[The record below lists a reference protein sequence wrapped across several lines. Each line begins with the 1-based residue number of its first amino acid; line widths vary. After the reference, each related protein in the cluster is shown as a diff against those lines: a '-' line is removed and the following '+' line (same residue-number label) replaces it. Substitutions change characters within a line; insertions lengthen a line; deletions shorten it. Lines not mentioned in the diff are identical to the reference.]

1 MMFIL
6 LSLLLIALGLLVWR
20 LLRIRRAL
28 SGLEDA
34 ISRSRRLMP
43 EETDKELHFLGL
55 FDLFR
60 GYNGLVDRYQDFEH
74 QNTGYSDQVDATL
87 GAVQEAV
94 IIFSGDHLIEFANKS
109 AAEFFRKPRGLV
121 GMRIESLL
129 RSTSLLELITSFAVE
144 GASKLAQV
152 KLEQEGKMYWFEAS
166 CAKVSGVVA
175 PHTESTLLVL
185 HDITKLKQLEEMRRD
200 FVANVSHELRTP
212 LTIIK
217 GFAET
222 LIEDESSI
230 APDSR
235 TRFLGKI
242 LTNAERLHV
251 LVEDLLTLSR
261 LESKPDQ
268 IEPQNNSLFSLLN
281 ETVENYKRRI
291 QSEDQEIVLE
301 FDQQV
306 EDFLFD
312 RFRINQVLDN
322 LVENVFRYAPEF
334 TVLRLKVN
342 LDTSRKEVYCAVSD
356 DGPGIPDKDVP
367 HIFERFYRVDKG
379 RSRDR
384 GGTGLGL
391 SITKHIVLL
400 HGGRIK
406 AESVVGQGTT
416 ITFNLPY
423 RQQ

>member
-1 MMFIL
+1 MLIFC
-6 LSLLLIALGLLVWR
+6 SLLLLVLLYLLRYIYRQRKVLHQLEDSVKRRRR
-20 LLRIRRAL
+20 LLTDL
-28 SGLEDA
+28 
-34 ISRSRRLMP
+34 P
-43 EETDKELHFLGL
+43 EKDLKFLGVN
-55 FDLFR
+55 DLL
-60 GYNGLVDRYQDFEH
+60 NACNELADRYTDYAE

-94 IIFSGDHLIEFANKS
+94 IIFSSDHVIEFANRS
-109 AAEFFRKPRGLV
+109 AEELFKQRRGLK
-121 GMRIESLL
+121 GNRIEAAL
-129 RSTSLLELITSFAVE
+129 RSTSLLELLSAF
-144 GASKLAQV
+144 SKEANSQMAQV
-152 KLEQEGKMYWFEAS
+152 SLEQNGELLWFEAS

-222 LIEDESSI
+222 LIDDDASI
-230 APDSR
+230 KEESR

-268 IEPQNNSLFSLLN
+268 IEPNLQSLKQLFVD
-281 ETVENYKRRI
+281 TAENYRNRLESSEQTITLDFDERI
-291 QSEDQEIVLE
+291 
-301 FDQQV
+301 
-306 EDFLFD
+306 EDFYFD
-312 RFRINQVLDN
+312 RFRLNQVLDN
-322 LVENVFRYAPEF
+322 LVENAFRYATDFKEIILRVQLDSLKNE
-334 TVLRLKVN
+334 VLCSVI
-342 LDTSRKEVYCAVSD
+342 D
-356 DGPGIPDKDVP
+356 DGPGIPPKDVA

-391 SITKHIVLL
+391 SITKHIVQL
-400 HGGRIK
+400 HGGRI
-406 AESVVGQGTT
+406 
-416 ITFNLPY
+416 
-423 RQQ
+423 